1 MVYGDNMIPE
11 YNIGIYKLADDDDS
25 DDEDDDSDMDDE
37 DEDDEEDWS

>member
-11 YNIGIYKLADDDDS
+11 YNIGIYRLAEDDS

-37 DEDDEEDWS
+37 EDDDEEDWS

>member
-11 YNIGIYKLADDDDS
+11 YNIGIYRLADDDS

-37 DEDDEEDWS
+37 EDDDEEDWS